1 MKNFEFRNY
10 RLKYQSENITH
21 TPGSIVIAAK
31 AALIHLTPFPQSIVI
46 PAKAGTPSYL
56 NDTSQDL
63 LLQMKFSDNNSIM
76 KTKTTPKHL
85 LFLIAALFLT
95 QFSFAQFVPV
105 SEEDASCTSIMV
117 GKKATTD
124 GSVITCHSC
133 DGRYRTWLN
142 IVPHQKYG
150 EGAMRKVYWGLMH
163 NEFSGDKRN
172 VTEKGEIPQVAETY
186 SYLNTCYPSL
196 NEKQLAMGETT
207 FGGKQS
213 MMNDDGLFL
222 IEELQAIALE
232 RCDNARDAIKL
243 MGDLATKYGYGDSGE
258 CLTVADKNEVWHFE
272 IMGAGIEHVSAVWA
286 AVRIPDD
293 HVGIS
298 ANICRI
304 STLDLKKPDYYMAS
318 ENVVSLA
325 EEMGFYDKSSGE
337 PFKFWKAYGGRKP
350 FSTREFYVL
359 STMAPSLNLTP
370 EMDELPF
377 SVKPEKKVDVR
388 DVMAYYRVTYEGT
401 DLDATKNLLVAKSNF
416 GRRGGADAAP
426 AAAPEMSKSPM
437 ASPFMSR
444 DLVSLINTLKPGT
457 IDAQRTI
464 AISGCS
470 YSNVIQCRDWLPDEI
485 GGVAWFSFDNPACSP
500 RIPIYAGT
508 LSLPDN
514 FAVCGQKQYRTDAAI
529 WNFRE
534 TNRLAELKWERTRN
548 VVEDAVKEF
557 EDKAF
562 IELPL
567 MDKMAV
573 QMMKDD
579 KGKEP
584 VMDRRGNPVP
594 PAYREFMTRYTNDF
608 ARATMT
614 RWTELKGQLWTMYA
628 MGF

>member
-1 MKNFEFRNY
+1 
-10 RLKYQSENITH
+10 
-21 TPGSIVIAAK
+21 
-31 AALIHLTPFPQSIVI
+31 
-46 PAKAGTPSYL
+46 
-56 NDTSQDL
+56 
-63 LLQMKFSDNNSIM
+63 M
-76 KTKTTPKHL
+76 KTKISAKY
-85 LFLIAALFLT
+85 LFLLMAALLLT
-95 QFSFAQFVPV
+95 QLSFAQFIPV

-133 DGRYRTWLN
+133 DGNYRTWLN
-142 IVPHQKYG
+142 IVPARKYG

-163 NEFSGDKRN
+163 NEFYGDKRN

-207 FGGKQS
+207 FGGKAS
-213 MMNDDGLFL
+213 MQNDDGLFL

-232 RCDNARDAIKL
+232 RCDNARDAIRL
-243 MGDLATKYGYGDSGE
+243 MGELATKYGYGDAGE

-293 HVGIS
+293 HVGVS

-318 ENVVSLA
+318 ENVITLA
-325 EEMGFYDKSSGE
+325 EEMGFYDSNSGE
-337 PFKFWKAYGGRKP
+337 PFKFWKAYSGRKP
-350 FSTREFYVL
+350 FSTREWYVL
-359 STMAPSLNLTP
+359 STMAPSLNLTA
-370 EMDELPF
+370 EMEELPF
-377 SVKPEKKVDVR
+377 SVKPEKKVSPR
-388 DVMAYYRVTYEGT
+388 DVMAYYRNTYEGT
-401 DLDATKNLLVAKSNF
+401 DLDVTKNLLVAKSNF
-416 GRRGGADAAP
+416 GRRGGEAQQNET
-426 AAAPEMSKSPM
+426 APEMVKSAL

-444 DLVSLINTLKPGT
+444 DLAMLANALKPG
-457 IDAQRTI
+457 AVESQRTI

-508 LSLPDN
+508 LSLPEN
-514 FAVCGQKQYRTDAAI
+514 FEVCGQKKFRTDAAI

-534 TNRLAELKWERTRN
+534 TNRLAELKWERTRGMIN
-548 VVEDAVKEF
+548 GAVQEF

-562 IELPL
+562 LELPM

-573 QMMKDD
+573 ELMKAE

-584 VMDRRGNPVP
+584 AVDERGNPK
-594 PAYREFMTRYTNDF
+594 PAQYREFMTRYTNDF
-608 ARATMT
+608 ARSTMT
-614 RWTELKGQLWTMYA
+614 KWEELKAQMWTMYA
-628 MGF
+628 RGW